1 MCHPAELDKNAQN
14 SLLNLVTPVFTD
26 SDNNMLEAVPTQ
38 EEILKVLS
46 ASNLEASAGSDGI
59 SSLVYKQCWDSLGDS
74 LFRVMK
80 SLFEGSP
87 LPVSMRTAM
96 MSFCS
101 KPKKANS
108 CKPCDK
114 RRISILNCDFKLYEG
129 LLAKRYRSLG
139 SRVLSPLQYV
149 AGKNRTIHHG
159 IARARDAIEAA
170 SRSNLECGIGDQD
183 YIAAFDFLVLSWV
196 WQVLKQKGVKEAS
209 TDRLRN
215 LYAGGITIPVV
226 NNFPLPVIYYVRG
239 SLRQKRT
246 GSMEWFAFGI
256 DPLLIF
262 LDLNLSGIP
271 VSSIPVLG
279 PAQEGEK
286 FPLPKKE
293 ERFKAMAYCDDVK
306 PAICNIEEFE
316 IADPLSQ
323 KCKFLPLGKWRRT
336 LTQDDIPTPYMRL
349 TDTLDMVGV
358 QLCAV
363 WTATRRKNGETIQQK
378 VKNLIGS
385 WRTGKF
391 MPLRLRPY
399 SVNTFALSK
408 VWFRCSTVNL
418 REGDYAAVNSSV
430 KNGSMQIFSL
440 SLKK

>member
-26 SDNNMLEAVPTQ
+26 SDNNMLKAVPTQ

-209 TDRLRN
+209 IDRLR
-215 LYAGGITIPVV
+215 
-226 NNFPLPVIYYVRG
+226 
-239 SLRQKRT
+239 
-246 GSMEWFAFGI
+246 
-256 DPLLIF
+256 
-262 LDLNLSGIP
+262 
-271 VSSIPVLG
+271 
-279 PAQEGEK
+279 
-286 FPLPKKE
+286 
-293 ERFKAMAYCDDVK
+293 ER
-306 PAICNIEEFE
+306 
-316 IADPLSQ
+316 L
-323 KCKFLPLGKWRRT
+323 
-336 LTQDDIPTPYMRL
+336 
-349 TDTLDMVGV
+349 
-358 QLCAV
+358 
-363 WTATRRKNGETIQQK
+363 
-378 VKNLIGS
+378 
-385 WRTGKF
+385 
-391 MPLRLRPY
+391 
-399 SVNTFALSK
+399 
-408 VWFRCSTVNL
+408 
-418 REGDYAAVNSSV
+418 
-430 KNGSMQIFSL
+430 
-440 SLKK
+440 